1 MLKTLS
7 FCSLL
12 LVLALGSSQAET
24 YRCKDADGIVI
35 FTDNPANVPPGCQPE
50 VVKGLPSDGV
60 SASGFSQPIKQR
72 ATTQRPTATTEQRQ
86 QQSAE
91 SAFDTLKNEAESLVE
106 QFVVTRRRVFRS
118 ILTKDKLQARRELKE
133 IRVQKSSLLS
143 EIDQSSLN
151 RSERKEIKAVLSSIT
166 ER

>member
-1 MLKTLS
+1 MLKILTLW
-7 FCSLL
+7 SLM
-12 LVLALGSSQAET
+12 LVLAFASAHAET

-35 FTDNPANVPPGCQPE
+35 FTDNPSNVPPGCQTE
-50 VVKGLPSDGV
+50 VIKELPSNSV
-60 SASGFSQPIKQR
+60 SPSGFSQPSKQR
-72 ATTQRPTATTEQRQ
+72 VTTQRPTSTTEHRQ